1 MLTPIE
7 IQARTFKAGI
17 GYEKKDVEAFM
28 REVLESYETLYK
40 RNVELQDKVSTLT
53 EGVQYYKS
61 IESTLQNALIL
72 AEKTSSETKEAA
84 HKQARAIEHQAR
96 IEAESIVAE
105 SKNELNRIHVQTV
118 QLLQQY
124 EKYKVQFKQLAIS
137 QLEMLKSECFEID
150 VANLEAFLAKDN
162 TQQVQEDMN
171 EDLLEERKKAQEEA
185 EMLQNIFSSS
195 NKNKIEEEDL
205 EEEEKVQEIQQIE
218 EKKVREIEIPFRES
232 SQLDKIN
239 TVRKEEPNLEQE
251 KKRLLFQRKGKR
263 KETAF
268 LKESPQEIYEEKA
281 NDYFK
286 VKPQKQVQEEEE
298 ETSDFVEKSK
308 KTMIRHTETIDEI
321 IRSIQN
327 ELKEDKRAQEIED
340 NNEEFEFSGLDD

>member
-105 SKNELNRIHVQTV
+105 SKNELNRIHVQTI

-124 EKYKVQFKQLAIS
+124 EK
-137 QLEMLKSECFEID
+137 
-150 VANLEAFLAKDN
+150 
-162 TQQVQEDMN
+162 
-171 EDLLEERKKAQEEA
+171 
-185 EMLQNIFSSS
+185 
-195 NKNKIEEEDL
+195 
-205 EEEEKVQEIQQIE
+205 
-218 EKKVREIEIPFRES
+218 
-232 SQLDKIN
+232 
-239 TVRKEEPNLEQE
+239 
-251 KKRLLFQRKGKR
+251 
-263 KETAF
+263 
-268 LKESPQEIYEEKA
+268 
-281 NDYFK
+281 
-286 VKPQKQVQEEEE
+286 
-298 ETSDFVEKSK
+298 
-308 KTMIRHTETIDEI
+308 
-321 IRSIQN
+321 
-327 ELKEDKRAQEIED
+327 
-340 NNEEFEFSGLDD
+340 